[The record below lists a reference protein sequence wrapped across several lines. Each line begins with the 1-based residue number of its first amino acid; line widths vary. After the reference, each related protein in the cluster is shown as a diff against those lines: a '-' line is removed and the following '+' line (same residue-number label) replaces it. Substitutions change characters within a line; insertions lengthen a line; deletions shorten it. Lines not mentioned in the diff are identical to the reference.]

1 MEMLTKT
8 DNCKYQKAAEV
19 LRKQIIDGSL
29 KPSERLPSERD
40 LCVELEVSR
49 ITIRLALK
57 LLCDEGFITR
67 IHGSGTYVRTLFPTS
82 PVPSPKKKVNAP
94 IELSRTL
101 VFHEWAPGALALRLC
116 PEMSGES
123 DVLHFKRQYEYNNK
137 VLIWDRCFI
146 ASEFAD
152 QLSEEDL
159 VNEHFTAQWMRV
171 QKFQIKTFTQTF
183 HDVPATR
190 EDAHV
195 LGIDPQRTIT
205 ESIEQ
210 FGAACG
216 KVAGVFVNHYHPD
229 LAKVNNYYHWLE
241 ASRVAKIPKVR
252 PERTPSQAAK
262 S

>member
-1 MEMLTKT
+1 MLAMFTKT

-19 LRKQIIDGSL
+19 LRKQVMDGSL

-40 LCVELEVSR
+40 LCVELGVSR

-67 IHGSGTYVRTLFPTS
+67 IHGSGTYVRTLTPSS
-82 PVPSPKKKVNAP
+82 PPPPRNVDAP

-101 VFHEWAPGALALRLC
+101 VFHEWAPGALALQLC

-123 DVLHFKRQYEYNNK
+123 SVLHFKRQYACNSN

-152 QLSEEDL
+152 QLSEGDL
-159 VNEHFTAQWMRV
+159 INEHFTANWMRV
-171 QKFQIKTFTQTF
+171 QKFQIKTFTQIF

-190 EDAHV
+190 EDARV

-210 FGAACG
+210 FGTACG

-241 ASRVAKIPKVR
+241 ANRVANIPKVR
-252 PERTPSQAAK
+252 PERTPSPAAK